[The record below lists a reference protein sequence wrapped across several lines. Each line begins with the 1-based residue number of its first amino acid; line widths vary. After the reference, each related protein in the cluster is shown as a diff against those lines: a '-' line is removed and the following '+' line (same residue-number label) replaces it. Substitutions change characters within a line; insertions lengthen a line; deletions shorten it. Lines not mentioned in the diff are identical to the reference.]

1 VAEDAAGD
9 AGAATCACAQP
20 PIKII
25 VHRNFAI
32 VPWMLNGML
41 SDGPS
46 VSGICYRPTVG
57 GLPDITVSVMK
68 MNLSKVRTLVATPVL
83 LAMHL
88 LAGTSQGFASDL
100 KVPLPR
106 RSISTPTQKLN
117 REGVAELK
125 HGHQKKAARLFYR
138 AYLLDPDD
146 PFTLNNLGYIAE
158 LDGDADRA
166 LRYYALA
173 ARDRTDAVIDQSSE
187 AALKGKPLDEAF
199 QRVQDSDQEV
209 SRINERAIVLAQQ
222 GHAFE
227 ARNLLESAL
236 PRHPQDPFLLNNLG
250 YALEAVGDTEGALRS
265 YSAAA
270 SLHSKQ
276 RVVVTPRVKWRGRPI
291 SEVAGGNAAA
301 VSEQIARGEGLEATT
316 ARLNLRGVAALND
329 NHPLVAREFFMQAYQ
344 KDAQNA
350 FTLNNLGYVAE
361 MAGDRES
368 AEMYYEAAR
377 SGRDANAKVS
387 YATRRN
393 AEGQKIDNLA
403 DDNQSDVEATLKA
416 IQEAK
421 RHAKRPIELKRR
433 DTVSA
438 NTELDA
444 TPVPPIAMHAP
455 ALPALPPPDT
465 EQNRNPMPSLPVD
478 SSRPQSSQPQK

>member
-1 VAEDAAGD
+1 
-9 AGAATCACAQP
+9 
-20 PIKII
+20 
-25 VHRNFAI
+25 
-32 VPWMLNGML
+32 
-41 SDGPS
+41 
-46 VSGICYRPTVG
+46 
-57 GLPDITVSVMK
+57 
-68 MNLSKVRTLVATPVL
+68 MNSSKARTLVAIPAL
-83 LAMHL
+83 LAMHF
-88 LAGTSQGFASDL
+88 LAGTSQGFAGDL
-100 KVPLPR
+100 KVPLPG
-106 RSISTPTQKLN
+106 RSVSTPTQKLN

-125 HGHQKKAARLFYR
+125 HGHQKKATRLFYR

-146 PFTLNNLGYIAE
+146 PFTLNNLGYVAE
-158 LDGDADRA
+158 LEGDADRA

-199 QRVQDSDQEV
+199 QRVQNSDQEV
-209 SRINERAIVLAQQ
+209 SRINERAIVLGQQ
-222 GHAFE
+222 GHVFE

-250 YALEAVGDTEGALRS
+250 YALEAVGDTEGALRC

-270 SLHSKQ
+270 SMHSKQ
-276 RVVVTPRVKWRGRPI
+276 RVVVTPRVKWRGRAI
-291 SEVAGGNAAA
+291 SEVAAGNAAA

-329 NHPLVAREFFMQAYQ
+329 NHPLVAREFFLQAYQ
-344 KDAQNA
+344 RDSQNA
-350 FTLNNLGYVAE
+350 FTLNNLGYIAE

-368 AEMYYEAAR
+368 AETYYEAAR

-387 YATRRN
+387 YATRRD

-416 IQEAK
+416 IQEQK
-421 RHAKRPIELKRR
+421 RHAKRPIELKHR

-438 NTELDA
+438 GGELDA

-455 ALPALPPPDT
+455 ALPALAPPDT
-465 EQNRNPMPSLPVD
+465 EQNRNAIPSPPAD
-478 SSRPQSSQPQK
+478 SSRPQPHDPNQNQR

>member
-1 VAEDAAGD
+1 
-9 AGAATCACAQP
+9 
-20 PIKII
+20 
-25 VHRNFAI
+25 
-32 VPWMLNGML
+32 M
-41 SDGPS
+41 
-46 VSGICYRPTVG
+46 SG
-57 GLPDITVSVMK
+57 MK
-68 MNLSKVRTLVATPVL
+68 MNLSKLRTPVAIPGL
-83 LAMHL
+83 LTMCL
-88 LAGTSQGFASDL
+88 LAGTSQGFAGDL

-106 RSISTPTQKLN
+106 RSVSTPTQKLN

-125 HGHQKKAARLFYR
+125 HGHQKKATRLFYR

-173 ARDRTDAVIDQSSE
+173 ARDSTDAVIDQSSE
-187 AALKGKPLDEAF
+187 AALKGRPLDEAF
-199 QRVQDSDQEV
+199 RRVENSDQEV
-209 SRINERAIVLAQQ
+209 NRINERAIVLAQQ
-222 GHAFE
+222 GHVFE
-227 ARNLLESAL
+227 ARNLLQSAL

-250 YALEAVGDTEGALRS
+250 YALEAVGDTEGALRC

-270 SLHSKQ
+270 SMHSNQ

-291 SEVAGGNAAA
+291 SAVAAENATA

-329 NHPLVAREFFMQAYQ
+329 NHPLVAREFFLQAYQ

-350 FTLNNLGYVAE
+350 FTLNNLGYLAE
-361 MAGDRES
+361 VAGDRES

-377 SGRDANAKVS
+377 SGRDANARVS
-387 YATRRN
+387 YATRRD

-403 DDNQSDVEATLKA
+403 DGNQSEVEATLKA
-416 IQEAK
+416 MQEQK

-433 DTVSA
+433 DAPS

-455 ALPALPPPDT
+455 ALPALPPPET
-465 EQNRNPMPSLPVD
+465 EQNRNAMPSPPVD
-478 SSRPQSSQPQK
+478 SSRPQTSHPQNSQLPNSQPQDPDQK